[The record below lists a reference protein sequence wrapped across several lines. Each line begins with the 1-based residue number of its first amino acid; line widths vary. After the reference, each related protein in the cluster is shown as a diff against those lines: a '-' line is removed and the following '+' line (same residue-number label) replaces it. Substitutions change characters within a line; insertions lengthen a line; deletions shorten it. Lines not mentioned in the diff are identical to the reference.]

1 MELLIPDWKDLP
13 ANVGALTTLRRGGA
27 SSAPYDDGCGGGGLN
42 LGDHVGDAPERVA
55 HNRSLLNRL
64 LPSPPVWLAQV
75 HGTRVAEVSASRET
89 IEADA
94 AISMQRGAVC
104 AIMTAD
110 CLPVLLCDTAGRVV
124 GAAHAG
130 WRGLVEGVVEN
141 TVNAMRRAGASEITA
156 WLGPAIGP
164 QAFEVGSE
172 VRDAFV
178 SRQPQADSAFIST
191 AVQGKYLA
199 DIYALA
205 RLRLRALNIDKVFG
219 GGFCTLADSGRFY
232 SYRRDKTTGRMATL
246 IWLK

>member
-1 MELLIPDWKDLP
+1 MELLIPDWKGLP
-13 ANVGALTTLRRGGA
+13 ANVGALTTLRRGGI
-27 SSAPYDDGCGGGGLN
+27 SPAPYDDGCGGGGLN
-42 LGDHVGDAPERVA
+42 LGDHVGDAPEHVA

-64 LPSPPVWLAQV
+64 LPSTPTWLAQV
-75 HGTRVAEVSASRET
+75 HGTHVVDVT
-89 IEADA
+89 VVQGVTEADA
-94 AISMQRGAVC
+94 AISTQRGAAC

-130 WRGLVEGVVEN
+130 WRGLVEGVIEN
-141 TVNAMRRAGASEITA
+141 TVSAMRQAGAVEITA

-164 QAFEVGSE
+164 QKFEVGRE
-172 VRDAFV
+172 VREAFV
-178 SRQPQADSAFIST
+178 ARQPEAESAFLPALT
-191 AVQGKYLA
+191 EGKYLA

-205 RLRLRALNIDKVFG
+205 RQRLQALNIDKIYG
-219 GGFCTLADSGRFY
+219 GDFCTVADRLRFY